1 MYEKLKS
8 LLKEWEVYS
17 NPEEEIPSRIRRPEL
32 WSIGRSVELTL
43 NRLRWNILNR
53 IPPQGFLKLEKNSK
67 YANKIL
73 HIFFIF
79 TNNNK

>member
-43 NRLRWNILNR
+43 TEMRGTKEYESITDEDKKIIDR
-53 IPPQGFLKLEKNSK
+53 IYNFLVAEA
-67 YANKIL
+67 ANK
-73 HIFFIF
+73 
-79 TNNNK
+79 N

>member
-8 LLKEWEVYS
+8 LLKEWKAYS

-43 NRLRWNILNR
+43 TEMRGTKEYESITDEDKKNIDIIYN
-53 IPPQGFLKLEKNSK
+53 FLVAEASEKNL
-67 YANKIL
+67 N
-73 HIFFIF
+73 
-79 TNNNK
+79 

>member
-43 NRLRWNILNR
+43 TEMRGTKEYESITDEDKKIIDTIYN
-53 IPPQGFLKLEKNSK
+53 FLVAEASEKNL
-67 YANKIL
+67 N
-73 HIFFIF
+73 
-79 TNNNK
+79 

>member
-43 NRLRWNILNR
+43 TEMRGTKEYESITDEDKKIIDSIYN
-53 IPPQGFLKLEKNSK
+53 FLVAEA
-67 YANKIL
+67 ANK
-73 HIFFIF
+73 
-79 TNNNK
+79 N

>member
-8 LLKEWEVYS
+8 LLKEWKVYS

-32 WSIGRSVELTL
+32 WS
-43 NRLRWNILNR
+43 LNR

>member
-43 NRLRWNILNR
+43 TEMRGTKEYESITDEDKKIIDIIYN
-53 IPPQGFLKLEKNSK
+53 FLVAEASEKNL
-67 YANKIL
+67 N
-73 HIFFIF
+73 
-79 TNNNK
+79 

>member
-32 WSIGRSVELTL
+32 WSIGRSVELALTEMRGTKEYESITDEDKKIIDTIY
-43 NRLRWNILNR
+43 N
-53 IPPQGFLKLEKNSK
+53 FLVAEA
-67 YANKIL
+67 ANK
-73 HIFFIF
+73 
-79 TNNNK
+79 N

>member
-32 WSIGRSVELTL
+32 WSIGRSVELALTEMRGTKEYESITDEDKKIIDIVY
-43 NRLRWNILNR
+43 N
-53 IPPQGFLKLEKNSK
+53 FLVAEASEKNL
-67 YANKIL
+67 N
-73 HIFFIF
+73 
-79 TNNNK
+79 

>member
-32 WSIGRSVELTL
+32 WSIGKSVELTL
-43 NRLRWNILNR
+43 TEMRGTKEYESITDEDKKIIDTIYN
-53 IPPQGFLKLEKNSK
+53 FLVAEA
-67 YANKIL
+67 ANK
-73 HIFFIF
+73 
-79 TNNNK
+79 N